1 MGNFGLGLLFG
12 ALALGFYF
20 TFRNARN
27 VTAKYRAAK
36 ASFEA
41 VKVLDTATNT
51 AIAVMEYLCNIE
63 HYMRMH
69 GEADAIA
76 RIRSYQT
83 KLAELI
89 VALDACSEMEG
100 YPRVIKQVQ
109 QAKTFVDRY
118 LNQYKG

>member
-12 ALALGFYF
+12 ALVLGFYF
-20 TFRNARN
+20 MFRNARN
-27 VTAKYRAAK
+27 VATKYRTAKAN
-36 ASFEA
+36 FEA
-41 VKVLDTATNT
+41 VKTLHTATNT

-63 HYMRMH
+63 QYMRKH

-76 RIRSYQT
+76 RIRNYQT

-89 VALDACSEMEG
+89 VALDDCSDMEG